1 MTMLSSDT
9 PRVESFV
16 LRFIE
21 DSPRLEMPSATRSW
35 HGVILHVQ
43 TNEEKTFAHFAD
55 AVAFMAR
62 YVSIGDFVFPPAADD
77 QLQIPLGDHPSTIGD
92 PSGV

>member
-1 MTMLSSDT
+1 MLSSGT

-21 DSPRLEMPSATRSW
+21 DSPCPEMPSASRSW

-43 TNEEKTFAHFAD
+43 TNEEKTFALFAD

-62 YVSIGDFVFPPAADD
+62 YVPIGDFVFPPPVEDKP
-77 QLQIPLGDHPSTIGD
+77 QLAPGGHPSPVGD
-92 PSGV
+92 PSGA